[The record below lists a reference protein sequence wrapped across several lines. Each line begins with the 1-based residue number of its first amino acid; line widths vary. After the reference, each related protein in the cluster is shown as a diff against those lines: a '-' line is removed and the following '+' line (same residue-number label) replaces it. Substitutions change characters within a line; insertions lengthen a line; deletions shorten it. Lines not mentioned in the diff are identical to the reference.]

1 MRKVARHRAD
11 RQLVSVWV
19 SNSVQRNADQ
29 LMTIVGKMDRRILL
43 IEGDPATAETIR
55 SALAEAHDP
64 AFAVEWV
71 RHLSESVEELNI
83 GQADAVLLDLF
94 LPDCRG
100 LETFD
105 RLWRAAPNVPIL
117 IICDP
122 GDESLAIQAVE
133 RGAQDYLSKIHLDG
147 DSLRHALRN
156 MIERTVAAEA
166 MFGER
171 ERAEVTLNSIGD
183 AVLSTDLAGYV
194 TYLNAAAERM
204 TGWTRQDAAGRL
216 LAEVFHIVDGD
227 TREPVANPLALAVQE
242 NRTVGLTPNC
252 VLIRRD
258 GHEAAIEDSAAP
270 IHDRRGRV
278 TGAVIVFHDVSVTR
292 AMSLQMSHLAHHD
305 ALTDLPNRLLLNDR
319 LAQAIELGRRHRRPL
334 AVLFMDL
341 DRFKHIN
348 DSLGHVLGDQLLRS
362 VAERLT
368 LCVRSSDTVSR
379 QGGDEFV
386 LVLTEMD
393 QASHATISAKKVLD
407 AVAEPHHIAGR
418 ELHLTASIGVS
429 VYPDDGRDAET
440 LMKNADLAM
449 YHAKE
454 HGRGRYEFFQP
465 DMNVGAVERQLLEE
479 GLRRALD
486 RQELVLHY
494 QPKIDLERGV
504 MVGAE
509 ALLRW
514 HHPDRGLLQPTQ
526 FVPIAEDSGLIVP
539 IGQWVLR
546 EACQQA
552 QAWQDAGLRPIP
564 VAVNVSAVEFRSTGF
579 LEGVRRI
586 LEQTRLEPRYLELE
600 VTESVLLAHG
610 GSTMSLLRNLKTL
623 GVGLALDDFGT
634 GYSNLSYLKEF
645 QLDALKV
652 DESFVRG
659 ITEDV
664 NGAAIVCAVITMGK
678 SLNQRVIAEGIET
691 AEQLA
696 FLRAQHCHEG
706 QGFYFNRPLTAD
718 EFAKLLA
725 PAEFVAVR

>member
-1 MRKVARHRAD
+1 M
-11 RQLVSVWV
+11 
-19 SNSVQRNADQ
+19 DQ
-29 LMTIVGKMDRRILL
+29 RILL
-43 IEGDPATAETIR
+43 IEGDPADAETMR
-55 SALAEAHDP
+55 SALAQANDR
-64 AFAVEWV
+64 AFSVEWV
-71 RHLSESVEELNI
+71 PRLSEGVEQLNT
-83 GQADAVLLDLF
+83 GQVDAVLLDLF
-94 LPDCRG
+94 LPDCQG
-100 LETFD
+100 LETFAQL
-105 RLWRAAPNVPIL
+105 RRAAPDVPVL
-117 IICDP
+117 IVCDP
-122 GDESLAIQAVE
+122 GDESLAMQAVE
-133 RGAQDYLSKIHLDG
+133 RGAQDYLLKTQLDSH
-147 DSLRHALRN
+147 SLRHALRN
-156 MIERTVAAEA
+156 MVERKAAAEA
-166 MFGER
+166 LFGER

-183 AVLSTDLAGYV
+183 GVLSTDLAGHV
-194 TYLNAAAERM
+194 TYLNAAAESM
-204 TGWTRQDAAGRL
+204 TGWTRQDAAGRP
-216 LAEVFHIVDGD
+216 LAEVFHIVDGA
-227 TREPVANPLALAVQE
+227 TREAVPNPMALAVQE

-278 TGAVIVFHDVSVTR
+278 TGAVIVFHDVSVSR

-319 LAQAIELGRRHRRPL
+319 LAQAIELGRRYRRPL

-341 DRFKHIN
+341 DRFKHVN

-362 VAERLT
+362 VAERLK

-393 QASHATISAKKVLD
+393 QAGNAAVSAKKVLD

-429 VYPDDGRDAET
+429 VYPDDGHDAET
-440 LMKNADLAM
+440 LMRNADIAM
-449 YHAKE
+449 YHAKD
-454 HGRGRYEFFQP
+454 HGRGRYQFFQP

-486 RQELVLHY
+486 RQEFVLHY
-494 QPKIDLERGV
+494 QPKMDLESSV
-504 MVGAE
+504 MIGAE

-526 FVPIAEDSGLIVP
+526 FIPIAEESGLIVP

-552 QAWQDAGLRPIP
+552 KAWQDGGLRPIP
-564 VAVNVSAVEFRSTGF
+564 VAVNVSAVEFRNAGF

-610 GSTMSLLRNLKTL
+610 KSTISLLLGLKTL
-623 GVGLALDDFGT
+623 GVRLALDDFGT
-634 GYSNLSYLKEF
+634 GYSNLSYLREF
-645 QLDALKV
+645 PIDALKV

-659 ITEDV
+659 ITEDL
-664 NGAAIVCAVITMGK
+664 NYAAIVCAVITMGK

-696 FLRAQHCHEG
+696 FLQAQHCGEG
-706 QGFYFNRPLTAD
+706 QGFYFNRPLAAD
-718 EFAKLLA
+718 QFAKLLT
-725 PAEFVAVR
+725 PAVFEAAR

>member
-1 MRKVARHRAD
+1 M
-11 RQLVSVWV
+11 
-19 SNSVQRNADQ
+19 DQ
-29 LMTIVGKMDRRILL
+29 RILL
-43 IEGDPATAETIR
+43 IEGDPADAETIR
-55 SALAEAHDP
+55 SALAQANDRV
-64 AFAVEWV
+64 FSVEWV
-71 RHLSESVEELNI
+71 PHLSAGVEQLNTR
-83 GQADAVLLDLF
+83 QVDAVLLDLF
-94 LPDCRG
+94 LPDCQG

-105 RLWRAAPNVPIL
+105 QLWRAAPDVPIL
-117 IICDP
+117 IVCDP
-122 GDESLAIQAVE
+122 GDESFAMQAVE
-133 RGAQDYLSKIHLDG
+133 RGAQDYLLKTQLDG
-147 DSLRHALRN
+147 HSLRHALRN
-156 MIERTVAAEA
+156 MIERKAAAEA
-166 MFGER
+166 LFGER

-183 AVLSTDLAGYV
+183 AVLSTDLAGHV
-194 TYLNAAAERM
+194 TYLNAAAESM
-204 TGWTRQDAAGRL
+204 TGWTRQDAAGRP
-216 LAEVFHIVDGD
+216 LAEVFHIVDGA
-227 TREPVANPLALAVQE
+227 TAEPVPNPMALAVQE
-242 NRTVGLTPNC
+242 NRTVGLTANC

-348 DSLGHVLGDQLLRS
+348 DSLGHVVGDQLLRS
-362 VAERLT
+362 VAERLM

-379 QGGDEFV
+379 PGGDEFV

-393 QASHATISAKKVLD
+393 EAGHATISAKKALD
-407 AVAEPHHIAGR
+407 AVAEPHHIAGH
-418 ELHLTASIGVS
+418 ELHLSASIGVS
-429 VYPDDGRDAET
+429 IYPDDGQDAET
-440 LMKNADLAM
+440 LMRNADIAM

-454 HGRGRYEFFQP
+454 LGRGRYQFFQP
-465 DMNVGAVERQLLEE
+465 DMNVRAVERQSLED
-479 GLRRALD
+479 GMRRALD
-486 RQELVLHY
+486 RQEFVLHY
-494 QPKIDLERGV
+494 QPKMDLEMGV
-504 MVGAE
+504 IIGAE

-514 HHPDRGLLQPTQ
+514 HHPDRGVLQPTQ

-539 IGQWVLR
+539 IGRWVLR
-546 EACQQA
+546 NACLQA
-552 QAWQDAGLRPIP
+552 RAWQDSGLLPIP
-564 VAVNVSAVEFRSTGF
+564 VAVNVSAVEFRSAGF

-610 GSTMSLLRNLKTL
+610 KSTISLLLGLNTL
-623 GVGLALDDFGT
+623 GVRLALDDFGT

-645 QLDALKV
+645 PIDALKV

-659 ITEDV
+659 ITSDR
-664 NGAAIVCAVITMGK
+664 NGAAIVRAVITLGR

-696 FLRAQHCHEG
+696 FLRAHHCGEG
-706 QGFYFNRPLTAD
+706 QGFYFNRPLTA
-718 EFAKLLA
+718 EQFAKLLTPEA
-725 PAEFVAVR
+725 FEAAR